1 MWERKFNYYHY
12 FSACIGYSPTAIS
25 FYIMDFGAQVLKCFD
40 SMPHVGDCLFSEHMD
55 KISTLF
61 SKIEREI
68 KKRKT
73 LFSDYDGTFSSYV
86 KESGKRIP
94 LMVIV
99 LNAYE
104 SFIENCDVEYESY
117 LAHLLREGSKYGIVF
132 LVSAV
137 ATNSIRG
144 SMMDCFENKIM
155 MQVQDPFDYEFLIG
169 AEHGMQPR
177 KAFGRGISL
186 YQLYRKFVN
195 FRLVL

>member
-1 MWERKFNYYHY
+1 MLV
-12 FSACIGYSPTAIS
+12 I
-25 FYIMDFGAQVLKCFD
+25 VCFQNI
-40 SMPHVGDCLFSEHMD
+40 C

-186 YQLYRKFVN
+186 IPAVSEVCEFQTCFINKKDDITSYVKK
-195 FRLVL
+195 LVLNCIININIKFQK